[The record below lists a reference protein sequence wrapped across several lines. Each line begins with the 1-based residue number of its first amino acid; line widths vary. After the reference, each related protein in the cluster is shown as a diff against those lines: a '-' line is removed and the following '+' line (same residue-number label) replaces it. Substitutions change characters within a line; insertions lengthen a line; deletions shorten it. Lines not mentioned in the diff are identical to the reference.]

1 MEVQIFHSS
10 IFYFRSQM
18 LQEIAGA
25 KSQLSMYAKCNPSTY
40 TTDFFWSSFS
50 IASVVKRALG
60 VYKPKKLGEALGGLL
75 W

>member
-1 MEVQIFHSS
+1 
-10 IFYFRSQM
+10 M
-18 LQEIAGA
+18 LQEIAVA

-60 VYKPKKLGEALGGLL
+60 
-75 W
+75 

>member
-10 IFYFRSQM
+10 IFYFRSSQM
-18 LQEIAGA
+18 LQKIAA

>member
-10 IFYFRSQM
+10 IFYFRD
-18 LQEIAGA
+18 LEIAA